1 MKIEQIGMAA
11 FRQQAESG
19 GVDEFVVQRFGGVY
33 HLFAVNRRAGGSYF
47 LQDAVAIQDVVSLDV
62 PLRSCQGLAF
72 HVLPCVLR
80 ITKCTEK
87 MIGAIKAGQAYL
99 GWDDALY
106 RQTLARLTGKTSTTR
121 CNLDELRII
130 REYMHEQDSRARHPP

>member
-1 MKIEQIGMAA
+1 MLK
-11 FRQQAESG
+11 
-19 GVDEFVVQRFGGVY
+19 
-33 HLFAVNRRAGGSYF
+33 
-47 LQDAVAIQDVVSLDV
+47 
-62 PLRSCQGLAF
+62 
-72 HVLPCVLR
+72 
-80 ITKCTEK
+80 K

-130 REYMHEQDSRARHPP
+130 REYMH